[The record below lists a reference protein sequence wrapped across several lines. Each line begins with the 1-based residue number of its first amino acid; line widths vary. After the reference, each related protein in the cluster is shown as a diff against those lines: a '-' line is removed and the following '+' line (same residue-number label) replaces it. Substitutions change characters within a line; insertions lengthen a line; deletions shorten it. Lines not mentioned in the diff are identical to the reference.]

1 MARKL
6 TDKQEAYKN
15 NRIKG
20 MPVGKAYKA
29 VYDTSNMSDNA
40 ASKEASKLEYDP
52 RIAPEI
58 EKAKKLAAEKALVT
72 VEDVVKGLVEETK
85 KSDENTTPTSRVSA
99 WKALSD
105 YTGGFDA
112 NKQKVEHSGA
122 IDGLTDEQ
130 LNSKLEALIAGTK

>member
-20 MPVGKAYKA
+20 MGVSESYRAAYDVK
-29 VYDTSNMSDNA
+29 VMGDKSLSVA
-40 ASKEASKLEYDP
+40 ANKLEQDD
-52 RIAPEI
+52 RIAIEI
-58 EKAKKLAAEKALVT
+58 DKAKKTAADKALVT
-72 VEDVVKGLVEETK
+72 IEDVVKGLLEETK
-85 KSDENTTPTSRVSA
+85 KTDDTTTPTSRVSA

-130 LNSKLEALIAGTK
+130 LNNKLEALIAGTK